1 MENQCEYC
9 LLILKNKYNLKKHI
23 DESKKC
29 LKLRKNGLKC
39 TSCSH
44 VCKTDTELKDHLL
57 TCKDHIIN
65 ELKKTH
71 KQEINKLK
79 ETHKQEINEL
89 KESHKQEINELKES
103 NKQEINELKET
114 INKLEQKIDSY
125 VKESL
130 SRSTVTNNHIN
141 IRNHLSME
149 YTLEDIKEEDLLSIV
164 KKNLTRQVFMDG
176 HKGLA
181 KLCTEKIINTKD
193 NKKLICCTD
202 VSRKKFKYMDKS
214 GNVKEDIDG
223 RMFVDKV
230 SKPIKDVGK
239 VVYDDIIGDM
249 REEQNQTEDYNKR
262 DHLIFQSF
270 QVMNRYK
277 DIININDDRYNN
289 IFMNELAILNK

>member
-23 DESKKC
+23 EESKKC
-29 LKLRKNGLKC
+29 LKLRENGSKC

-44 VCKTDTELKDHLL
+44 LFKTETELKDHLL

-65 ELKKTH
+65 ELK
-71 KQEINKLK
+71 
-79 ETHKQEINEL
+79 ETH
-89 KESHKQEINELKES
+89 
-103 NKQEINELKET
+103 KQEINELKET

-130 SRSTVTNNHIN
+130 NRSTVTNNHIN

-149 YTLEDIKEEDLLSIV
+149 YTLEDMKEEDLLSIV
-164 KKNLTRQVFMDG
+164 KENLTRQVFMDG

-193 NKKLICCTD
+193 NKKMICCTD
-202 VSRKKFKYMDKS
+202 ISRKKFKYMDKS

-249 REEQNQTEDYNKR
+249 LEEQNQTEDYGKR
-262 DHLIFQSF
+262 DNLIFQSF

-277 DIININDDRYNN
+277 EIININDDRYNN